1 MRAMACAV
9 SFRPC
14 TPKYFGRIFM
24 EDELSVDLEGLD
36 LDHAVEI
43 APRIWWVGHE
53 LPDDQFQCH
62 VYLIE
67 HGDQSVLIDPG
78 SVLTFKDTLRK
89 VEEVI
94 PFSSIRSFICHHQD
108 PDITGALGLIENLV
122 TRDDARIITHWRAQV
137 LLRHYNLKMPIWLI
151 DANDWSLDLGGRH
164 LKFIFTPYLHFP
176 GAFCTLDEK
185 SGVLFSSDLF
195 GGFGGE
201 FQLFARDESCFG
213 PIKTFHEHYMP
224 GMDIL
229 RHSLQALEKEPIRMI
244 APQHGSI
251 IPGPLV
257 RPIMERLKGLECGLY
272 LMARSDTDIQRL
284 IQLNHILKRFM
295 KSIVLYRDF
304 GDMARSLLSLAK
316 EVLPVDDI
324 EFYLQNEDN
333 GRITHFNARNR
344 YHGETAEPTEF
355 FPALVQEEGRA
366 AEEGG
371 GPAEGFGK
379 DYEWVG
385 VERDG
390 AEKMAL
396 LLPLSTER
404 PGANRAAALILF
416 SSPTE
421 ISDELGEILDQM
433 LIPLSVAIERENIL
447 RMLEQERNII
457 YSRSIHDTLTGLYNR
472 QYMDE
477 AVNRLIDSHNRDYT
491 DGLAAV
497 MVDVDNF
504 KEINDAYGHDRGDMV
519 LKAVAGALRGRLRKV
534 DIPVRYGGDEF
545 CFFVLS
551 RTLNDAVIV
560 AGRMRDAVNAL
571 DFTVGNAAFRVSISA
586 GVALHRQNESLED
599 LIKRADLALYE
610 AKKAGRNRVGR
621 SESITP

>member
-1 MRAMACAV
+1 M
-9 SFRPC
+9 
-14 TPKYFGRIFM
+14 
-24 EDELSVDLEGLD
+24 DEGLSVDLEGLD
-36 LDHAVEI
+36 LEHAVEI

-53 LPDDQFQCH
+53 LAGDEFQCH

-89 VEEVI
+89 IEEVI
-94 PFSSIRSFICHHQD
+94 PFSNIRYFICHHQD

-137 LLRHYNLKMPIWLI
+137 LLKHYNLKIPMWLI
-151 DANDWSLDLGGRH
+151 DANDWSLDLGGRQ

-201 FQLFARDESCFG
+201 FQLIARDESCFG

-229 RHSLQALEKEPIRMI
+229 RHALQALEKEPIRMI
-244 APQHGSI
+244 APQHGYI

-284 IQLNHILKRFM
+284 MQLNHILKRFM
-295 KSIVLYRDF
+295 KSMVLYMDF
-304 GDMARSLLSLAK
+304 GDMARSLLLLAK
-316 EVLPVDDI
+316 EVLPLEDI
-324 EFYLQNEDN
+324 EFYVQGYQDR
-333 GRITHFNARNR
+333 GIMHFHARNR
-344 YHGETAEPTEF
+344 YHGEAAEATEF
-355 FPALVQEEGRA
+355 FPRPLEDEDGDKEA
-366 AEEGG
+366 ASGG
-371 GPAEGFGK
+371 AARE
-379 DYEWVG
+379 YEWLS
-385 VERDG
+385 VERG
-390 AEKMAL
+390 GEQKMAL
-396 LLPLSTER
+396 LLPLSTDR
-404 PGANRAAALILF
+404 PGACRAAALLLF
-416 SSPTE
+416 SRPTE

-433 LIPLSVAIERENIL
+433 LIPLSVAIERENIR
-447 RMLEQERNII
+447 RMLERERNVI
-457 YSRSIHDTLTGLYNR
+457 YSRSIRDTLTGLYNR

-491 DGLAAV
+491 DGLAAI
-497 MVDVDNF
+497 MVDIDDF
-504 KEINDAYGHDRGDMV
+504 KEINDAYGHDRGDTV

-560 AGRMRDAVNAL
+560 AERMRDAVNAL
-571 DFTVGNAAFRVSISA
+571 DFKVGNAAFRVSVSA

-599 LIKRADLALYE
+599 LIKRADLGLYE

-621 SESITP
+621 SMT